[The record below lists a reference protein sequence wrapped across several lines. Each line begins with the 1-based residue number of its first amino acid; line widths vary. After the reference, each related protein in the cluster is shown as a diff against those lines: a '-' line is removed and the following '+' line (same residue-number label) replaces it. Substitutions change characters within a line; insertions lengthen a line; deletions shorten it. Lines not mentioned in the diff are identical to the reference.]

1 MPRKTVKKLL
11 DPATWSRDRRLHRAA
26 EVLMKAVSD
35 VEYDDYAVFEAKVQD
50 GVPVE
55 LHLYPRAYHGFY
67 RATNARVTRQA
78 EHDNREAL
86 RRFLHG

>member
-1 MPRKTVKKLL
+1 MTYADRL
-11 DPATWSRDRRLHRAA
+11 SRA
-26 EVLMKAVSD
+26 
-35 VEYDDYAVFEAKVQD
+35 

-55 LHLYPRAYHGFY
+55 FHMYPGAYHGFY
-67 RATNARVTRQA
+67 RVTNARVTKQA